1 MNTMSDELAKSL
13 SKENMKNMEALR
25 GGLTSIN
32 KGIQTLNTELQK
44 MDVEGQLNTTVSA
57 VTGGLTS
64 IQGSLLNSQTHM
76 GELQTAIGTLK
87 MQLLASGN
95 DNIRSGRFLKEQ
107 QFIGSYTKSRYVKEQ
122 CQHTGRKF

>member
-44 MDVEGQLNTTVSA
+44 MDVEGQLNTC
-57 VTGGLTS
+57 LLYTS
-64 IQGSLLNSQTHM
+64 R
-76 GELQTAIGTLK
+76 GE
-87 MQLLASGN
+87 
-95 DNIRSGRFLKEQ
+95 
-107 QFIGSYTKSRYVKEQ
+107 
-122 CQHTGRKF
+122 

>member
-1 MNTMSDELAKSL
+1 
-13 SKENMKNMEALR
+13 MEALR

-87 MQLLASGN
+87 MQLLASGKTEDEVN
-95 DNIRSGRFLKEQ
+95 AMLLPLMQSAQAVGGDVSAIATTTSGLADSLKNSNLSEVTQ
-107 QFIGSYTKSRYVKEQ
+107 K
-122 CQHTGRKF
+122 